1 MESVYRLMAHRV
13 HRELRE
19 NKKDMQLNEIT
30 GIIIEEAIE
39 VHKELGPGLLES
51 VYEEALY
58 FCLKERGL
66 KVERQKAIPVL
77 FKGIKLEQ
85 GFRADL
91 IVEDIVIVELKSQET
106 IPPVH
111 YKKLLTYLRLSSS
124 KVGLLI
130 NFYEELLKNGIKRII
145 N

>member
-1 MESVYRLMAHRV
+1 MAHRV

>member
-1 MESVYRLMAHRV
+1 
-13 HRELRE
+13 
-19 NKKDMQLNEIT
+19 MQLNEIT

-66 KVERQKAIPVL
+66 KVERQKVIPVL

-91 IVEDIVIVELKSQET
+91 MVEDIVIVELKSQEI

>member
-1 MESVYRLMAHRV
+1 
-13 HRELRE
+13 
-19 NKKDMQLNEIT
+19 MQLNEIT

-66 KVERQKAIPVL
+66 KVERQKVIPVL

-91 IVEDIVIVELKSQET
+91 IVEDIVIVELKSQEI

>member
-1 MESVYRLMAHRV
+1 
-13 HRELRE
+13 
-19 NKKDMQLNEIT
+19 MQLNEIT

-66 KVERQKAIPVL
+66 KVERQKVIPVL

-91 IVEDIVIVELKSQET
+91 MVEDIVIVELKSQEI

-130 NFYEELLKNGIKRII
+130 NFYDELLKNGIKRII

>member
-1 MESVYRLMAHRV
+1 
-13 HRELRE
+13 
-19 NKKDMQLNEIT
+19 MQLNEIT

-39 VHKELGPGLLES
+39 VHRELGPGLLES

-58 FCLKERGL
+58 FCLRERGL
-66 KVERQKAIPVL
+66 KVERQKAIPIL
-77 FKGIKLEQ
+77 FRGIKLEH
-85 GFRADL
+85 GFRADMV
-91 IVEDIVIVELKSQET
+91 VEDIVIVELKSQEI

-130 NFYEELLKNGIKRII
+130 NFYEELLKNGIRRII